1 MRKPN
6 TAKQS
11 QLDLRTQLLQQAN
24 SVTDFFKESGYASEF
39 LEEVL
44 PATRS
49 EVAPPSLPEKTRFN
63 PDQIVDI
70 ITFIEHPYFCNLKP
84 YPWQKLILKCFY
96 MGQEGNTNLEINDK
110 ENEADCEGC
119 VWNYINK
126 NE

>member
-24 SVTDFFKESGYASEF
+24 SVTDFLKESGYASEF

-49 EVAPPSLPEKTRFN
+49 EVAPPSLPEKSRFN

-84 YPWQKLILKCFY
+84 YPWQKLIL
-96 MGQEGNTNLEINDK
+96 
-110 ENEADCEGC
+110 
-119 VWNYINK
+119 
-126 NE
+126 